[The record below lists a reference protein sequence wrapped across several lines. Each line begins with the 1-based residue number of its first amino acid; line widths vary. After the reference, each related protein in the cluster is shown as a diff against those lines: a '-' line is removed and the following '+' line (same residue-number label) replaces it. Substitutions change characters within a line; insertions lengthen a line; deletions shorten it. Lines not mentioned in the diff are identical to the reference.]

1 MITSKPSLLAVAV
14 ATLGAVSASQVSAAP
29 FMPMDARGLAM
40 GNTGVAS
47 AKRAHAPAYNPS
59 LLSKSDADDD
69 FALLL
74 GAGGSI
80 SDEDEIADVANDIS
94 DNIVPE
100 LERLLDD
107 AESNTIAD
115 AIDSA
120 NAAIDTIETEL
131 NRATPSLSTITAANS
146 DLGTALADIDA
157 QLADLNS
164 TTSELDNALNSI
176 SGSPLSGTL
185 GGTFAL
191 AFPGKKFAAA
201 LHVAG
206 NAHFSGRMLF
216 SGNDSNLLQAY
227 GTAAGDYVEDAQ
239 SLQSDMTTIVNSG
252 DSDADQIT
260 ALEAL
265 EADVDALATYN
276 SDPVD
281 TASGTIRIIEN
292 GEVTDA
298 ADDADLDSQVQVVGL
313 SVVDVGLAFAR
324 DFTISGQQVAV
335 GITPKYQSITTF
347 HFVTEVDN
355 EEDIDESDFEDA
367 TEEYNQFNLDLG
379 ASWAITENGKWIAGL
394 VGKNLLGGS
403 FDTAD
408 AEVRGSSNP
417 LLPAVE
423 GTKVEITPQ
432 YRAGLAY
439 NGEWTSIAIDLDL
452 VENDPVA
459 YESATQFAAV
469 GAEFDVFSFLQ
480 LRAGYRTNLAA
491 SNAEVVSA
499 GLGLSPFELF
509 HIDLALL
516 ANPNKVEKEF
526 GAAAELGFYF

>member
-14 ATLGAVSASQVSAAP
+14 ATLGAVSAAQVSAAP

-74 GAGGSI
+74 GLGGSI

-100 LERLLDD
+100 LERLLEKKEEDTG
-107 AESNTIAD
+107 TIAD
-115 AIDSA
+115 AIDNA
-120 NAAIDTIETEL
+120 NTAIDRIRGLLGNTVGPDSIQRI
-131 NRATPSLSTITAANS
+131 NDANS
-146 DLGTALADIDA
+146 DLGSALADIDA

-201 LHVAG
+201 LHVVG
-206 NAHFSGRMLF
+206 NVHFSGRMLF

-227 GTAAGDYVEDAQ
+227 GTAASDYVDAAQ
-239 SLQSDMTTIVNSG
+239 TLQSDLDAALS
-252 DSDADQIT
+252 SDDQI
-260 ALEAL
+260 AEVEAL
-265 EADVDALATYN
+265 EGDIDEVANFTSAD
-276 SDPVD
+276 VD

-313 SVVDVGLAFAR
+313 SVIDVGLAFAR
-324 DFTISGQQVAV
+324 DFTISGQQVALGV
-335 GITPKYQSITTF
+335 TPKYQTITTF

-379 ASWAITENGKWIAGL
+379 ASWSITENGKWIAGL

-509 HIDLALL
+509 HIDIALL

-526 GAAAELGFYF
+526 GGAAELGFYF